1 MFLEKEGKVYE
12 EYIAYST
19 KIWKFALRHKFAL
32 QRMVNSNGYNSGTFK
47 DRSKLFA
54 PKLGFSGPG
63 RAI

>member
-47 DRSKLFA
+47 DARVIAVRSRHTL
-54 PKLGFSGPG
+54 
-63 RAI
+63 